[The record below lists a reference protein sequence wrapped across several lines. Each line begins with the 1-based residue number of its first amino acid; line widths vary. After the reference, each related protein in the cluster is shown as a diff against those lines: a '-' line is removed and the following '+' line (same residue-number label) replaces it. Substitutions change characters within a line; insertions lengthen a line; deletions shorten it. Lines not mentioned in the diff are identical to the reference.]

1 MSVERLTPFPT
12 RLCDTRTAKFVWVRH
27 ALRMTTERISRGNF
41 GRRGIHRNGVS
52 RILLGAAVPIASCVI
67 PLSATGTA
75 SASALGTV
83 TCGQRKAGRGCLQGV
98 WVNSARSGLGIHMA
112 DRRSHRAEVNQ
123 TD

>member
-1 MSVERLTPFPT
+1 MSVERLTPSPT

-75 SASALGTV
+75 SRRGRL
-83 TCGQRKAGRGCLQGV
+83 RAGNAKRVEGV
-98 WVNSARSGLGIHMA
+98 WMNSARSGLGIHMA